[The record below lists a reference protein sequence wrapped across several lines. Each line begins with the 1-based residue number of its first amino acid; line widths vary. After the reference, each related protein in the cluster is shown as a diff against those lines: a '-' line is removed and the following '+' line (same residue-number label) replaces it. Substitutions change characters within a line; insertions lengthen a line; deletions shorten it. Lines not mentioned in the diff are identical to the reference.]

1 MSSSGF
7 TILTVCTGNICRSP
21 LAEQLLAL
29 RLAAEPEVTVSSAG
43 THAMLGAPM
52 EPQSQEI
59 ARGLGIAEPATHTPR
74 LLTEEILGS
83 SDLILAMA
91 RDHRRAIVE
100 LNPRVAR
107 RVFTIREFARL
118 AEATTD
124 EDLIFDIAET
134 PGSRIDRLH
143 TAVRAVTA
151 GRALV
156 PPPADP
162 ADDDVVDPYRRAPEV
177 FELSTQ
183 QLVPAVD
190 ATAEFL
196 RRALEVPV

>member
-1 MSSSGF
+1 MSAPR
-7 TILTVCTGNICRSP
+7 ITVSVFA
-21 LAEQLLAL
+21 LDQLLL
-29 RLAAEPEVTVSSAG
+29 PKAA
-43 THAMLGAPM
+43 GAKGW
-52 EPQSQEI
+52 S
-59 ARGLGIAEPATHTPR
+59 
-74 LLTEEILGS
+74 
-83 SDLILAMA
+83 
-91 RDHRRAIVE
+91 
-100 LNPRVAR
+100 
-107 RVFTIREFARL
+107 ARL